1 MSHPV
6 NRVNV
11 VEALVVGAVAF
22 GVGLVTAGWIARR
35 DAAAV
40 ERVADRLGERIG
52 SESSLLVQRL
62 EGIDNRMA
70 RSQAAGTD
78 LAQGIFEAIGDVRR
92 ATSVVADQAKEFAS
106 LQDLLRA
113 PPARGGLGEAML
125 EELLR
130 QVLPPR
136 AYATQHRFR
145 SGTIV
150 DAVVRAGGKLV
161 CIDSK
166 FPLSNFRALCDASTG
181 AERAAAQR
189 AFAADVDRHLSA
201 IASRYVVPDEGTFDF
216 AVMYVPAEGVY
227 AEMLR
232 SSHGGVPL
240 FERALASKVVPMS
253 PLTLYGYLQTVL
265 MGLNCLQIEQNAA
278 RILDFC
284 SRLQKDVE
292 LFAADYET
300 MGAHLTNARNR
311 YEDGS
316 RRLSRFRESL
326 DRVADLDEIPEDP
339 ALEVVRDDSANA
351 TTRTVPG

>member
-1 MSHPV
+1 METW
-6 NRVNV
+6 V
-11 VEALVVGAVAF
+11 VGILAFAAGAVA
-22 GVGLVTAGWIARR
+22 VRLAGR
-35 DAAAV
+35 DSAAV
-40 ERVADRLGERIG
+40 ERAVALLGDRLS

-62 EGIDNRMA
+62 EGIDNRMT
-70 RSQAAGTD
+70 RSQSAGMD
-78 LAQGIFEAIGDVRR
+78 LAQGIFEALGDVRR
-92 ATSVVADQAKEFAS
+92 ATAVVAEQAKEFTA

-130 QVLPPR
+130 QVLPPA

-145 SGTIV
+145 TGTIV

-166 FPLSNFRALCDASTG
+166 FPLTNYRGLCDASTG
-181 AERAAAQR
+181 AERTVAGR
-189 AFAADVDRHLSA
+189 AFAADVDRHVRA

-232 SSHGGVPL
+232 LSHAGRPL
-240 FERALASKVVPMS
+240 FERALEAKVVPMS

-278 RILDFC
+278 RILGFC
-284 SRLQKDVE
+284 ARLQKDFE

-316 RRLSRFRESL
+316 RRLVRFRESL
-326 DRVADLDEIPEDP
+326 DRVADLDEPVQP
-339 ALEVVRDDSANA
+339 PLEVVRES
-351 TTRTVPG
+351 

>member
-6 NRVNV
+6 TRVND
-11 VEALVVGAVAF
+11 VETLVVGAVAF
-22 GVGLVTAGWIARR
+22 GVGLAVAALVGRR

-40 ERVADRLGERIG
+40 EQVVARLGDRLS

-70 RSQAAGTD
+70 RSQSASTD
-78 LAQGIFEAIGDVRR
+78 LAQGIFEALGEVRQ
-92 ATSVVADQAKEFAS
+92 ATAVVAEQAKEFTS

-130 QVLPPR
+130 QVLPAR
-136 AYATQHRFR
+136 AYAVQHRFR
-145 SGTIV
+145 TGTIV

-166 FPLSNFRALCDASTG
+166 FPLANFRALCDASTA
-181 AERAAAQR
+181 AERAAAGR
-189 AFAADVDRHLSA
+189 AFAADVDRHVAA
-201 IASRYVVPDEGTFDF
+201 ISSRYVVPDEGTFDF

-232 SSHGGVPL
+232 LSHGGRPL
-240 FERALASKVVPMS
+240 FERALAAKVVPMS

-265 MGLNCLQIEQNAA
+265 MGLNCLEIEHNAG
-278 RILDFC
+278 RILDYC
-284 SRLQKDVE
+284 ARLGKDVE
-292 LFAADYET
+292 LFAAEYET

-316 RRLSRFRESL
+316 RRLARFRDSL
-326 DRVADLDEIPEDP
+326 KRVAELEDVPATP
-339 ALEVVRDDSANA
+339 ALEAV
-351 TTRTVPG
+351 GEG

>member
-6 NRVNV
+6 TRVNV
-11 VEALVVGAVAF
+11 VETLLVGAVTF
-22 GVGLVTAGWIARR
+22 GAGVVVALWLGRR
-35 DAAAV
+35 DVAAV
-40 ERVADRLGERIG
+40 EQVVARLGDRV
-52 SESSLLVQRL
+52 ESHSSVLVQRL
-62 EGIDNRMA
+62 EGIDDRMS
-70 RSQAAGTD
+70 RSQNASTD
-78 LAQGIFEAIGDVRR
+78 LAQGIFEALGDVRR
-92 ATSVVADQAKEFAS
+92 ATAVVADQAKEFTA

-130 QVLPPR
+130 QVLPAR

-145 SGTIV
+145 TGAVV

-166 FPLSNFRALCDASTG
+166 FPLTNFRALCDARSEAARTG
-181 AERAAAQR
+181 AER
-189 AFAADVDRHLSA
+189 AFAADVDRHVAA
-201 IASRYVVPDEGTFDF
+201 ISSKYVLPDEGTFDF

-227 AEMLR
+227 SEMLR
-232 SSHGGVPL
+232 SSHAGRPL
-240 FERALASKVVPMS
+240 FERALEAKVVPMS

-278 RILDFC
+278 RILDYC
-284 SRLQKDVE
+284 TRLQRDFA
-292 LFAADYET
+292 LFATEYET

-316 RRLSRFRESL
+316 RRLARFRESL
-326 DRVADLDEIPEDP
+326 ERAAELEEPGAAP
-339 ALEVVRDDSANA
+339 LEVV
-351 TTRTVPG
+351 GEG

>member
-6 NRVNV
+6 ITVNAM
-11 VEALVVGAVAF
+11 ETLLVGAVAF
-22 GVGLVTAGWIARR
+22 GVGVMAAVWLSRR

-40 ERVADRLGERIG
+40 EQVVGRLGDRLA

-70 RSQAAGTD
+70 RSQTASTD
-78 LAQGIFEAIGDVRR
+78 LAQGIFEALGDVRR
-92 ATSVVADQAKEFAS
+92 ATSVVAEQAKEFAS

-130 QVLPPR
+130 QVLPAR

-166 FPLSNFRALCDASTG
+166 FPLANFRALCDATTG
-181 AERAAAQR
+181 AER
-189 AFAADVDRHLSA
+189 AFAADVDRHVSA

-232 SSHGGVPL
+232 LSHAGRPL
-240 FERALASKVVPMS
+240 FERALAAKVVPMS

-265 MGLNCLQIEQNAA
+265 MGLNCLQIEQNAS

-284 SRLQKDVE
+284 ARLQKDVE
-292 LFAADYET
+292 LFAAEYET

-316 RRLSRFRESL
+316 RRLARFRESL
-326 DRVADLDEIPEDP
+326 DRAAELDDPETPP
-339 ALEVVRDDSANA
+339 ALEVV
-351 TTRTVPG
+351 GEG

>member
-6 NRVNV
+6 TRVND
-11 VEALVVGAVAF
+11 VETLVVGAVAF
-22 GVGLVTAGWIARR
+22 AVGAVTAAWLRRR

-40 ERVADRLGERIG
+40 EQAVARLGDRL
-52 SESSLLVQRL
+52 SSDSSLLARRL
-62 EGIDNRMA
+62 EGIDTRMA
-70 RSQAAGTD
+70 RSQSASTD
-78 LAQGIFEAIGDVRR
+78 LAQGIFEALGDVRR
-92 ATSVVADQAKEFAS
+92 ATAVVAEQAKEFAS

-145 SGTIV
+145 NGSIV
-150 DAVVRAGGKLV
+150 DAVVRAGPKVV

-166 FPLSNFRALCDASTG
+166 FPLANYRALCDASTE
-181 AERAAAQR
+181 AERAAARR
-189 AFAADVDRHLSA
+189 AFAGDVDRHVGA
-201 IASRYVVPDEGTFDF
+201 IASKYVLPDEGTFDF

-232 SSHGGVPL
+232 SSHAGRPL
-240 FERALASKVVPMS
+240 FERALEAKVVPMS

-265 MGLNCLQIEQNAA
+265 MGLNCLQIERNAG

-284 SRLQKDVE
+284 GRLQRDVE
-292 LFAADYET
+292 LFAGEYET

-316 RRLSRFRESL
+316 RRLARFRESL
-326 DRVADLDEIPEDP
+326 DRVVDLDEPDQP
-339 ALEVVRDDSANA
+339 PLEVVRDA
-351 TTRTVPG
+351 